1 MANFFQLFTAGR
13 SGKDEKRSLE
23 NPSTSISGWLSN
35 LFNRSNDSGI
45 SVNMDNAIRLVA
57 VNACT
62 KIIAES
68 LASLQVE
75 VLEERNGIT
84 KPAVNHPVYK
94 LFQDPSPYYSL
105 FTIIETFVTHQVIN
119 GNGLLRIIDNPDG
132 SIRELRILDTRK
144 SSEPVEYKG
153 RIVYPH
159 DGKNY
164 LAEEIIHVPNLSFD
178 GIWGMGLIQ
187 TATENIGIGIRAN
200 SYAAKILNNGG
211 SLKGIL
217 THPAQIGDPAR
228 ERIQRGWK
236 AMTTGSQSGGTVVL
250 EEGMDFKPIDM
261 SPTDM
266 RLLELMQY
274 QLEEMARITRVPLHL
289 LQSLERSTNN
299 NIEQQ
304 SIDFVMHTLRPYCKR
319 IEAELN
325 RKLFTKNERG
335 KYFIRFN
342 VDSLL
347 RGDSKARSEYLSKL
361 YSIGVLSP
369 NDIRKILKMNPIE
382 GGDVYLHQGAMI
394 TVDQILQNA
403 NTNEKEQFTA

>member
-13 SGKDEKRSLE
+13 SKENEKRSLE

-35 LFNRSNDSGI
+35 LFNRTNDSGI

-57 VNACT
+57 VHACT

-84 KPAVNHPVYK
+84 KPAVNHAVYK

-105 FTIIETFVTHQVIN
+105 FTIIETFVTHQIIN

-144 SSEPVEYKG
+144 SGEPVEYKG

-164 LAEEIIHVPNLSFD
+164 LADEIIHVPNLSFD
-178 GIWGMGLIQ
+178 GLWGMGLVQ
-187 TATENIGIGIRAN
+187 SCTENIGIGLRAN

-217 THPAQIGDPAR
+217 THPAQISDPAR
-228 ERIQRGWK
+228 SRIERGWK
-236 AMTTGSQSGGTVVL
+236 SMTTGTQAGGTVVL

-319 IEAELN
+319 IEAEFN

-335 KYFIRFN
+335 RYFIRFN

-347 RGDSKARSEYLSKL
+347 RGDSKARAEYLSKL

-369 NDIRKILKMNPIE
+369 NDIRRILKMNPIE
-382 GGDVYLHQGAMI
+382 GGDVYLHQGAMM

-403 NTNEKEQFTA
+403 NTNEEEQFTA